1 MPEHT
6 RLAPLAR
13 RVLAWVLGWV
23 FAATL
28 YLLLIDTTSLPELI
42 VGAVAAVL
50 AATGMELAR
59 EQGIVGESIRW
70 RWLLRLHRPLLKL
83 PGDVAL
89 VSAAALA
96 QLVRRPKRR
105 GEFRAVRF
113 RCGPEDQLASGR
125 RALAEALGS
134 FAPNTIIVGID
145 HERQLILAHQLHRS
159 GGREAIDLLEL
170 G

>member
-1 MPEHT
+1 MPEHVS
-6 RLAPLAR
+6 R

-23 FAATL
+23 FAAAL

-42 VGAVAAVL
+42 VGAVAAAL
-50 AATGMELAR
+50 AATGLELAR

-83 PGDVAL
+83 PVDVAL
-89 VSAAALA
+89 VSWAALA
-96 QLVRRPKRR
+96 QLIRRRSSR
-105 GEFRAVRF
+105 GRFRAVRF
-113 RCGPEDQLASGR
+113 RCGQDEQLDSGR
-125 RALAEALGS
+125 RALAEGFGS

-145 HERQLILAHQLHRS
+145 TERELILAHQLRTT
-159 GGREAIDLLEL
+159 GGADAIDLLEL